1 MQELETR
8 EMRDITPTPRILRTL
23 GEIPFAPWQC
33 IAELVDNAL
42 DMASRGGAGALAPGE
57 AKKRVI
63 VSWSGEGVAAGDRQ
77 LEVIDTG
84 PGMTLDAIQDSVRAG
99 FTSNDPLDNLGLF
112 GMGFNIATARLGEKT
127 LFLSATADSQ
137 EYVGIAIDFAE
148 LTGSGVFKAPVV
160 TAPKQRKDEHG
171 TKVIVQKL
179 KPAIYAS
186 LRNSVSQIREIL
198 SDIYAPILERV
209 DLEVMVKSQVL
220 TPRRHCVW
228 DQKRYVSVARMGI
241 NVPARVDI
249 DESFDEALFD
259 SEKNRYLS
267 LDEEEEALKTQLRT
281 GSLPPGV
288 VARAKRVYGWLGV
301 QRYPDTD
308 DFGIDF
314 IRNGR
319 KILRRDKSLFYF
331 ENPVTG
337 NRELEY
343 PVELGAT
350 VGGRIVGAIHVDHV
364 PPTYQKNDFD
374 RTDAS
379 WHEVVEALR
388 GIGPIRPNNRKAH
401 GFNDDNNSPLG
412 RLVRGYAVVDAG
424 TKHLVAAPHSE
435 ARNWAKKFR
444 EGDPDYQADDKWWEA
459 AREADRMNADKRAGK
474 AQKADP
480 GRQSS
485 DDASMYAPGGGDGA
499 PAGAGAADGNGS
511 PSTAAGAGGAATRVI
526 GGAAAAAAPVEAQRD
541 PAEDLR
547 ARSTRSVADSRD
559 YSYPEGRAPF
569 AVAVWELNSGKIGE
583 GEDGDPCYFH
593 KDGHRVEFFYNP
605 RHPFLRDYHVTH
617 RDLLLIGL
625 GERFQIR
632 DSLRQGEVWKLFT
645 GLVTGN
651 FPDSRVDV
659 GRMQEAANTFFNT
672 LKEQAI
678 GLLSLREQE
687 VMDHVHEAVGEVE
700 EIANAL
706 LSNTDLLRRFQSRGV
721 GSINALAVAP
731 ARTMV
736 RLVDRFPE
744 EFFDGKFF
752 KTPYSDINLPDPNS
766 TERLRSESKERL
778 LSFLKDA
785 LWVISESR
793 SPARQQKAELARC
806 LHSLNI
812 LEQETEL

>member
-42 DMASRGGAGALAPGE
+42 DMASRGGAGALAAGGG
-57 AKKRVI
+57 KKRVI
-63 VSWSGEGVAAGDRQ
+63 VSWSGESVAAGDRQ
-77 LEVIDTG
+77 LEVLDTG
-84 PGMTLDAIQDSVRAG
+84 PGLTLDAIQDSVRAG

-127 LFLSATADSQ
+127 LFLSATADAP
-137 EYVGIAIDFAE
+137 EYVGISIDFAE
-148 LTGSGVFKAPVV
+148 LTRSGVFKAPVV
-160 TAPKQRKDEHG
+160 TVPKQRKDEHG

-179 KPAIYAS
+179 KPSIYAS

-198 SDIYAPILERV
+198 SDIYAPILEQGDV
-209 DLEVMVKSQVL
+209 EVMVKSHVL
-220 TPRRHCVW
+220 GARRHCVW
-228 DQKRYVSVARMGI
+228 DAKRYVTVARGGVNI
-241 NVPARVDI
+241 PARVDI
-249 DESFDEALFD
+249 DEVFGEALFD
-259 SEKNRYLS
+259 SERNRYLS
-267 LDEEEEALKTQLRT
+267 LEEEEEALRYELQN
-281 GSLPPGV
+281 GSLPPRIV
-288 VARAKRVYGWLGV
+288 SRAKRVSGWLGV
-301 QRYPDTD
+301 QRYPDPD

-331 ENPVTG
+331 ENPLTG

-350 VGGRIVGAIHVDHV
+350 VGGRVVGEIHVDHV

-388 GIGPIRPNNRKAH
+388 GAGPIRPNNRKAH
-401 GFNDDNNSPLG
+401 GYTDDNNSPLG
-412 RLVRGYAVVDAG
+412 RLVRGYGVVDAG
-424 TKHLVAAPHSE
+424 TKHLVAAPHHE

-459 AREADRMNADKRAGK
+459 AREADRVRADKGK
-474 AQKADP
+474 GQKADP
-480 GRQSS
+480 GRRSS
-485 DDASMYAPGGGDGA
+485 DDTSIYTSGGGDGA
-499 PAGAGAADGNGS
+499 PAGAGGEATTASSGNG
-511 PSTAAGAGGAATRVI
+511 AAGVAGGGATLVI
-526 GGAAAAAAPVEAQRD
+526 GGAAAAPEPQRD
-541 PAEDLR
+541 PVEDLR
-547 ARSTRSVADSRD
+547 ARSARSVVDSRD
-559 YSYPEGRAPF
+559 YTYPEGRAPF
-569 AVAVWELNSGKIGE
+569 AVTVWELNSGKIGE
-583 GEDGDPCYFH
+583 GEDGDPCHFH

-625 GERFQIR
+625 AERFQIR
-632 DSLRQGEVWKLFT
+632 DSLPGGGAWKLFT
-645 GLVTGN
+645 GLVTEN

-672 LKEQAI
+672 LKERAI
-678 GLLSLREQE
+678 ELLSLREQE

-700 EIANAL
+700 EIANSL
-706 LSNTDLLRRFQSRGV
+706 LSNTDLLRRFQSRDV

-752 KTPYSDINLPDPNS
+752 RMPYMDINLPDPNS
-766 TERLRSESKERL
+766 TERLRGESKERL